1 MGFIRGHLA
10 QPVASTAAI
19 APMSRDFVARLRS
32 YDVADSLVPSSL
44 KPGQSAVVMIAF
56 ATNQIDGQFSLR
68 ENTQLQQVI
77 VSTTLRHP

>member
-1 MGFIRGHLA
+1 MITRAYIPVF
-10 QPVASTAAI
+10 VASDG
-19 APMSRDFVARLRS
+19 SRFE